1 MNNANQLNVY
11 LANLAV
17 WTAKLHNIHWN
28 VTGCAFV
35 QVHEFTEKLYDNT
48 FEQYDAVAE
57 VQKMRDEMPLVRL
70 SDFLKVAT
78 IQEVDAKDF
87 GIEEALKIVQADM
100 QEMASLAKVIRDEA
114 DEKDDFQIV
123 SMFEDYLDG
132 YAKNL
137 WFLKAMLKKQ

>member
-57 VQKMRDEMPLVRL
+57 VQKMRDEMPLVKL
-70 SDFLKVAT
+70 SDYLKVAT

-87 GIEEALKIVQADM
+87 GIEEALKLVQADM
-100 QEMASLAKVIRDEA
+100 QEMASLAQTIRDEA
-114 DEKDDFQIV
+114 DKKGDFQIV

>member
-114 DEKDDFQIV
+114 DEKGDFQIV

>member
-57 VQKMRDEMPLVRL
+57 IQKMRDEMPLVKL
-70 SDFLKVAT
+70 SDYLKVAT

-87 GIEEALKIVQADM
+87 GIEEALKLVQADM
-100 QEMASLAKVIRDEA
+100 QEMASLAKTIRDEA
-114 DEKDDFQIV
+114 DKKGDFQIV

>member
-57 VQKMRDEMPLVRL
+57 VQKMRNEMPLVKL
-70 SDFLKVAT
+70 SDYLKVAT

-87 GIEEALKIVQADM
+87 GIEEALKLVQADM
-100 QEMASLAKVIRDEA
+100 QEMASLAKTIRDEA
-114 DEKDDFQIV
+114 DKKGDFQIV

>member
-70 SDFLKVAT
+70 SDFLKIAT

-87 GIEEALKIVQADM
+87 GIEEALKLVQADM
-100 QEMASLAKVIRDEA
+100 QEMASLAKTIRDEA
-114 DEKDDFQIV
+114 DKKGDFQIV

>member
-57 VQKMRDEMPLVRL
+57 VQKMRDEMPLVKL
-70 SDFLKVAT
+70 SDYLKVAT

-87 GIEEALKIVQADM
+87 GIEEALKLVQADM
-100 QEMASLAKVIRDEA
+100 QEMASLAKTIRDEA
-114 DEKDDFQIV
+114 DKKGDFQIV

>member
-1 MNNANQLNVY
+1 MSNVNKLNLY

-57 VQKMRDEMPLVRL
+57 VQKMRGEMPLVKL
-70 SDFLKVAT
+70 ADYLQVAT
-78 IQEVDAKDF
+78 LKEIDAKDF
-87 GIEEALKIVQADM
+87 SIEEALKLVEADM
-100 QEMASLAKVIRDEA
+100 KEMSALAKVIRDEA
-114 DEKDDFQIV
+114 DKNDDFQV
-123 SMFEDYLDG
+123 VAMFEDYLAG

-137 WFLKAMLKKQ
+137 WFLKAMLKNK